1 MYLERVYRSRR
12 KDWQIPLSLDQP
24 VDHDDRGNPIYVADF
39 VQASDDKHTCWV
51 LTDTRLNDDQREMCR
66 LLLEGYTQIELGDI
80 YKVSQPTIARRF
92 KAIGRLLQGD

>member
-1 MYLERVYRSRR
+1 VYRSRR

-24 VDHDDRGNPIYVADF
+24 VDTDDYGDPVYVADF
-39 VQASDDKHTCWV
+39 VQAPDDKHTCWV
-51 LTDTRLNDDQREMCR
+51 LTDTRLSDDQREMCR

-80 YKVSQPTIARRF
+80 YNISQPTIARRF